1 MHKAS
6 QVTEQVM
13 QYIKEQIAGGEWPLD
28 SRIPSENELCR
39 LLGVSRTSVRAALQ
53 RFNVLGILES
63 QHGRGT
69 FVRSDKVYI
78 PGPKELRL
86 NALSQTD
93 EMTKETFRE
102 WRQARNVI
110 EPEIAYYVAEA
121 ATPELVRKLKRIN
134 REQEQLIGQQELFI
148 QKDKEYH
155 MALAEFLGNKLIMQC
170 LESLLNMREMQL
182 FVNDKFGYMGG
193 IYFHA
198 MITDAISR
206 HNADRARTLM
216 LEHGRDEEQS
226 SRIFDGLAERETLDA
241 SLPANALLRVTE
253 KEKRQ

>member
-1 MHKAS
+1 MQKAS
-6 QVTEQVM
+6 QITEQVM
-13 QYIKEQIAGGEWPLD
+13 QYIKDQIAGGVWQLG
-28 SRIPSENELCR
+28 SRIPSENELSK

-78 PGPKELRL
+78 PSPKALRL
-86 NALSQTD
+86 QALTQTD

-110 EPEIAYYVAEA
+110 EPEIAYYVAES

-134 REQEQLIGQQELFI
+134 REQEQLVGQQELFI

-170 LESLLNMREMQL
+170 LESLLSMREMQL

-226 SRIFDGLAERETLDA
+226 SRIFDGLAKREAQSD
-241 SLPANALLRVTE
+241 SLPVNDLLYAEERG
-253 KEKRQ
+253 KRQ